1 MTAMAF
7 NDKAPPVPGDQDVLS
22 HVLRMVIPMRREHN
36 RSLEVRQ
43 FMHDVAYAKE
53 IIEQAIASKDLR
65 LQEYGAYLSNKMFGP
80 RNTALPQTL
89 PSALP
94 TALPNVLPNA
104 LPNALPSTLPSQAA
118 ASAQPAASSAH
129 SPAEEESEAA
139 MRARMM
145 AKYKTGLR

>member
-1 MTAMAF
+1 MAF
-7 NDKAPPVPGDQDVLS
+7 NDKAPPVSGDSDILN
-22 HVLRMVIPMRREHN
+22 HVMRMVIPMRREHN

-53 IIEQAIASKDLR
+53 IIDQALASKDVR

-80 RNTALPQTL
+80 RNNALPQSL
-89 PSALP
+89 PSSQS
-94 TALPNVLPNA
+94 TAASP
-104 LPNALPSTLPSQAA
+104 AA
-118 ASAQPAASSAH
+118 APAVTPAASLAPT
-129 SPAEEESEAA
+129 PAEEESEAA

>member
-7 NDKAPPVPGDQDVLS
+7 NDKAPPVSGDSDILN
-22 HVLRMVIPMRREHN
+22 HVMRMVIPMRREHN

-43 FMHDVAYAKE
+43 FMHDVSYAKE
-53 IIEQAIASKDLR
+53 IIEQALASKDVR

-80 RNTALPQTL
+80 RNNALPQTL
-89 PSALP
+89 PSLSAAAP
-94 TALPNVLPNA
+94 V
-104 LPNALPSTLPSQAA
+104 QAA
-118 ASAQPAASSAH
+118 VPVAAVALSVAAP

-139 MRARMM
+139 MRSRMM

>member
-1 MTAMAF
+1 MAF
-7 NDKAPPVPGDQDVLS
+7 NDKAPPVAGDSDILN
-22 HVLRMVIPMRREHN
+22 HVMRMVIPMRREHN

-53 IIEQAIASKDLR
+53 IIEQALASKDVR

-80 RNTALPQTL
+80 RNNALPQTL
-89 PSALP
+89 PSLQSSAAIP
-94 TALPNVLPNA
+94 
-104 LPNALPSTLPSQAA
+104 AA
-118 ASAQPAASSAH
+118 AAPAAMPAASLAPT
-129 SPAEEESEAA
+129 PAEEESEAA

>member
-1 MTAMAF
+1 MAF
-7 NDKAPPVPGDQDVLS
+7 NDKAPPVAGDSDILN
-22 HVLRMVIPMRREHN
+22 HVMRMVIPMRREHN

-53 IIEQAIASKDLR
+53 IIEQALSSKDVR

-80 RNTALPQTL
+80 RNNALPQTL
-89 PSALP
+89 PSLSIAP
-94 TALPNVLPNA
+94 AQASAPVFVT
-104 LPNALPSTLPSQAA
+104 AA
-118 ASAQPAASSAH
+118 ASISTP
-129 SPAEEESEAA
+129 SPAEEESEAT

>member
-1 MTAMAF
+1 MAF
-7 NDKAPPVPGDQDVLS
+7 NDKAPPVAGDSDILN
-22 HVLRMVIPMRREHN
+22 HVMRMVIPMRREHN

-53 IIEQAIASKDLR
+53 IIEQALASKDVR

-80 RNTALPQTL
+80 RNNALPQTL
-89 PSALP
+89 PSLQ
-94 TALPNVLPNA
+94 
-104 LPNALPSTLPSQAA
+104 SSAA
-118 ASAQPAASSAH
+118 AAAPAATPAASLAPT
-129 SPAEEESEAA
+129 PAEEESEAA